1 MTPKNFT
8 ELVNMLIDLLG
19 LIVPLIFAITLLFI
33 IWKIID
39 AWILNAGET
48 TKIAEGKQTAL
59 IGVLVLV
66 VMSGVWG
73 ILEILRRSLFGI

>member
-8 ELVNMLIDLLG
+8 ELVSMLIDLLS
-19 LIVPLIFAITLLFI
+19 LIIPLIFAVTLLFI

>member
-8 ELVNMLIDLLG
+8 ELVSMLIDLLS
-19 LIVPLIFAITLLFI
+19 LIIPLIFAITLLFS